1 MFSTRLE
8 AERAEGKQDG
18 WIDWSARRG
27 NIERGEGERERNE
40 LMGERGYGRWRRRYE
55 NEEVILGDRTGWE
68 GGREGWRARSFRR
81 EHF

>member
-27 NIERGEGERERNE
+27 NIERGEGEGEGEQERERIE
-40 LMGERGYGRWRRRYE
+40 LMRGRGRALE
-55 NEEVILGDRTGWE
+55 TTI
-68 GGREGWRARSFRR
+68 
-81 EHF
+81 

>member
-27 NIERGEGERERNE
+27 NIETFERGEGEGEQDRERNE
-40 LMGERGYGRWRRRYE
+40 LMGGRGR
-55 NEEVILGDRTGWE
+55 V
-68 GGREGWRARSFRR
+68 RALATTI
-81 EHF
+81 